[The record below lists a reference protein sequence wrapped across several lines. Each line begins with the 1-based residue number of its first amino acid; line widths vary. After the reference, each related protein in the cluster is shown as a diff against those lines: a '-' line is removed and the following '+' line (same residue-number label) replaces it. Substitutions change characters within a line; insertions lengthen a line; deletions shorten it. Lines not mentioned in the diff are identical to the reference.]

1 MILHCF
7 LLIASGWT
15 LDQWKDFLNP
25 LISWEHAAVAESGV
39 HKDHEIKLTIR
50 SLLPK
55 VGGLS
60 DDKLADDEVN
70 ALFDDKVCTLRFHSV
85 CLSNTP

>member
-1 MILHCF
+1 MV
-7 LLIASGWT
+7 SGWT

-25 LISWEHAAVAESGV
+25 LISWEHAAAVETEA

-60 DDKLADDEVN
+60 DDKLADFEVN
-70 ALFDDKVCTLRFHSV
+70 ALFDDKVCALHSQRV
-85 CLSNTP
+85 PLKCAFDDVL